1 MKSRLRNFDK
11 GNQIFHIPSQEAF
24 RNIKGKDLNYVWN
37 NKTFAANIELMKF
50 EEYPIADGIKTSISK
65 LGFKKPTDI
74 QFKSIPP
81 ILKGEDVLAIAQTGT
96 GKTAAFAIPVL
107 HILQER
113 KIKGRPDG
121 VKCLVMVPTHE
132 LALQTENVFRV
143 LGKHTRIKTFA
154 IHGGVEQ
161 DPQIAQ
167 LNKGV
172 DVLIATPGRM
182 FDLVSQGALQLQ
194 RVEILVL
201 DEADHMLDLG
211 FIKDIR
217 DLMQHLP
224 RKRQTLF
231 FSATIDEKIKKIAYS
246 LVKDAIR
253 IQISP
258 KDPVAKNIDHAVAYI
273 EMDDKRF
280 FLENVITNN
289 PDQKI
294 LVFVRTKVRA
304 ERVKK
309 ALERVDIQS
318 ETIHGDKEQEQ
329 RRRIMQ
335 LFHKGEIKVL
345 IATDVSARGIDI
357 PDVELVVNYDLPES
371 PEYYVHRVGRTGR
384 GTNKGQAI
392 SFCSK
397 EEREMLTT
405 IEEQLGKPIYRT
417 EISKGFYKDTIESSK
432 ENEETDWQSLIDQEE
447 TFQKNRKKKRKN
459 RR

>member
-1 MKSRLRNFDK
+1 
-11 GNQIFHIPSQEAF
+11 
-24 RNIKGKDLNYVWN
+24 
-37 NKTFAANIELMKF
+37 MKF

-81 ILKGEDVLAIAQTGT
+81 ILRGEDVLAIAQTGT

-107 HILQER
+107 HILQDR

-143 LGKHTRIKTFA
+143 LGKHTRIKAFA
-154 IHGGVEQ
+154 IHGGVDQ

-182 FDLVSQGALQLQ
+182 FDLVSQGVLQLQ

-217 DLMQHLP
+217 DLMGHLP

-258 KDPVAKNIDHAVAYI
+258 KDPVAKNIEHGVAFI

-280 FLENVITNN
+280 FLENVIANN

-309 ALERVDIQS
+309 ALERVDIQAD
-318 ETIHGDKEQEQ
+318 TIHGDKEQEQ
-329 RRRIMQ
+329 RRRTMQ

-357 PDVELVVNYDLPES
+357 PEVEYVVNYDLPES

-384 GTNKGQAI
+384 GSHKGQAI

-397 EEREMLTT
+397 EEREMLAT
-405 IEEQLGKPIYRT
+405 IEKQLGKPIYRT
-417 EISKGFYKDTIESSK
+417 EISKGFYRDTIESSK
-432 ENEETDWQSLIDQEE
+432 ENEETDWQSLLDREE
-447 TFQKNRKKKRKN
+447 DFQKNRKKKKKN

>member
-1 MKSRLRNFDK
+1 
-11 GNQIFHIPSQEAF
+11 
-24 RNIKGKDLNYVWN
+24 
-37 NKTFAANIELMKF
+37 MKF
-50 EEYPIADGIKTSISK
+50 EEYSIADGIKTSISK

-132 LALQTENVFRV
+132 LAIQTENVFRV
-143 LGKHTRIKTFA
+143 LGKHTRVKAFA

-172 DVLIATPGRM
+172 DVLVATPGRM

-217 DLMQHLP
+217 DLMRHLP

-246 LVKDAIR
+246 LVTDAIR

-258 KDPVAKNIDHAVAYI
+258 KDPVAKNIEHGVAFI

-309 ALERVDIQS
+309 ALERVDIQA

-357 PDVELVVNYDLPES
+357 PDVEFVVNYDLPES

-384 GTNKGQAI
+384 GSHKGQAI

-397 EEREMLTT
+397 EEREMLAI

-417 EISKGFYKDTIESSK
+417 EISKGFYRDTIESSK
-432 ENEETDWQSLIDQEE
+432 ENEETDWQSLLDQEE

>member
-1 MKSRLRNFDK
+1 
-11 GNQIFHIPSQEAF
+11 
-24 RNIKGKDLNYVWN
+24 LNLVWN
-37 NKTFAANIELMKF
+37 NRTFAANIELMKF

-81 ILKGEDVLAIAQTGT
+81 ILRGEDVLAIAQTGT

-132 LALQTENVFRV
+132 LAIQTENVFRV
-143 LGKHTRIKTFA
+143 LGKHTRIKAFA

-217 DLMQHLP
+217 DLMRHLP

-231 FSATIDEKIKKIAYS
+231 FSATINEKIKKIAYS
-246 LVKDAIR
+246 LVTDAIR

-258 KDPVAKNIDHAVAYI
+258 KDPVAKNIEHGVAFI

-309 ALERVDIQS
+309 ALERVDIQA

-357 PDVELVVNYDLPES
+357 PDVEFVVNYDLPES

-384 GTNKGQAI
+384 GSHKGQAI

-397 EEREMLTT
+397 EEREMLAT

-417 EISKGFYKDTIESSK
+417 EISKGFYRDTIESSK
-432 ENEETDWQSLIDQEE
+432 ENEETDWQSLLDQEE
-447 TFQKNRKKKRKN
+447 AFQKKKKKKKKKKKG
-459 RR
+459 